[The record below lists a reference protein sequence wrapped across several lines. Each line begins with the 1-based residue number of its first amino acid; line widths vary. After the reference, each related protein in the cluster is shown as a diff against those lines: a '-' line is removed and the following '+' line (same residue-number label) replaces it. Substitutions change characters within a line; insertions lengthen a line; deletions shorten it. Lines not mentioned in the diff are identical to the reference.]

1 MMRGDDVKRL
11 QRALGFS
18 EDRVDGVFGTDT
30 DRSVRQ
36 YQTSRGLRVDG
47 KVGPAT
53 WSELG
58 Y

>member
-1 MMRGDDVKRL
+1 
-11 QRALGFS
+11 
-18 EDRVDGVFGTDT
+18 VFGTDT

-36 YQTSRGLRVDG
+36 YQISRGLRVDG